1 MMSLKDYIARVI
13 DEENTQGDE
22 GTSKLTKN
30 RMRMTPGE
38 KEKTPPLIPQNI
50 NNRGQQSY

>member
-30 RMRMTPGE
+30 RMRMTPGQLVVDVE
-38 KEKTPPLIPQNI
+38 KSVDQDKSKNQNE
-50 NNRGQQSY
+50 